1 MLFFIGLIVGV
12 ALGNI
17 LGMFIM
23 CAMYVS
29 KRYDDGK
36 KIDDYDKQ

>member
-12 ALGNI
+12 ALGII
-17 LGMFIM
+17 LGMCIM

-29 KRYDDGK
+29 KRSDEEK
-36 KIDDYDKQ
+36 PDDYDKQ

>member
-29 KRYDDGK
+29 KRYDEEK
-36 KIDDYDKQ
+36 PDDYDKQ